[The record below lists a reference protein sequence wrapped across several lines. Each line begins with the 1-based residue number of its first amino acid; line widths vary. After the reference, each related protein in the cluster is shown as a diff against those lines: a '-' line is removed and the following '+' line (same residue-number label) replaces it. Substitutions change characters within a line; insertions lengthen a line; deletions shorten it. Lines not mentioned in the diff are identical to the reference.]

1 MFCLYFTVLLGALEF
16 TEFVSTST
24 DEQVSVKEKKEHCD
38 ANYRV
43 DVMDSKFCC
52 ALIKEAPTGRSKSF
66 VLGSR
71 CKTSAAE
78 L

>member
-1 MFCLYFTVLLGALEF
+1 
-16 TEFVSTST
+16 
-24 DEQVSVKEKKEHCD
+24 VKEKKEHCD

-43 DVMDSKFCC
+43 DVMTSKFCC
-52 ALIKEAPTGRSKSF
+52 TLIKEAVTGWSQSF